1 MPIRSLFASPSFRA
15 CAYATL
21 IAVAPV
27 GQCFAADWPLE
38 PSSALGFELGAEI
51 PDSIARCKSAVVRSS
66 EGICVDDSK
75 SPYSDQFRRIDGLP
89 FPDIRITGSLA
100 LHRGIVAA
108 VYLEIHHGDSG
119 KFRRILVE
127 RYGEPSTTTASTVRN
142 SAGAELASQT
152 DSWEGKLVSIR
163 YVERKGRLDRSVVT
177 ISHLPTVRD
186 VAKESDKAVKDAASK
201 L

>member
-1 MPIRSLFASPSFRA
+1 MPTQSEFVPPILRMCARASVLSALIVGRAFA
-15 CAYATL
+15 
-21 IAVAPV
+21 
-27 GQCFAADWPLE
+27 GDWPLE
-38 PSSALGFELGAEI
+38 PTSALGFELGAAI
-51 PDSIARCKSAVVRSS
+51 PATMPRCKSAVVRA
-66 EGICVDDSK
+66 GDDICVDDTK

-100 LHRGIVAA
+100 LHRGVVAA
-108 VYLEIHHGDSG
+108 VYLEIHHGDYG
-119 KFRRILVE
+119 KFRRVLVE

-142 SAGAELASQT
+142 NSGAELASQT